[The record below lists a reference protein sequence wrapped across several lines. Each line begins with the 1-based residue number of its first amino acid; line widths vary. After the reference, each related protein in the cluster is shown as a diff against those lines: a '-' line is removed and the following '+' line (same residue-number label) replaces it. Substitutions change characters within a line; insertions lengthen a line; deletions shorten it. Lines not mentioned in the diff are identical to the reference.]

1 MTAAQLKQLEQMAQM
16 AQEVVDLMPDHLT
29 VNGSGRLFE
38 SGDPINTVTVLAFI
52 ENAIETAEQLDA
64 VIQNLEGRKAKK

>member
-1 MTAAQLKQLEQMAQM
+1 MTAAQLKQLEQTAQM

-29 VNGSGRLFE
+29 VNIRLFE

>member
-1 MTAAQLKQLEQMAQM
+1 MTAAQLKQLKQM

-29 VNGSGRLFE
+29 VNIRLFE

-52 ENAIETAEQLDA
+52 ENARETAEQLNA
-64 VIQNLEGRKAKK
+64 VIQKLEGRKAAKK

>member
-1 MTAAQLKQLEQMAQM
+1 MTAAQLKQLKQM

-52 ENAIETAEQLDA
+52 ENARETAEQLNA
-64 VIQNLEGRKAKK
+64 VIQKLEGRKAAKK